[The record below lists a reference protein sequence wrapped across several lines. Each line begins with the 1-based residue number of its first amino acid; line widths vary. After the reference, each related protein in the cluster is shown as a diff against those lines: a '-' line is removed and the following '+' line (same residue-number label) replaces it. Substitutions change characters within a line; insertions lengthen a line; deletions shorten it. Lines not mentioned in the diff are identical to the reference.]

1 MRACSGFNNNM
12 NATTTTTA
20 TTDFYIS
27 DLSEVFADLAPGI
40 PQDDGPADAAVC
52 KIDYPAAFVLAFDY
66 FRAILQRQEY
76 SPRALRLTT
85 LCLQQNPANYTYAFA
100 FVIVLL
106 LRALFFC

>member
-1 MRACSGFNNNM
+1 MRAADATAM
-12 NATTTTTA
+12 NAATTTTTVTT

-85 LCLQQNPANYTYAFA
+85 LCLQQNSANYTYV
-100 FVIVLL
+100 FVYYYLTVPC
-106 LRALFFC
+106 AGH